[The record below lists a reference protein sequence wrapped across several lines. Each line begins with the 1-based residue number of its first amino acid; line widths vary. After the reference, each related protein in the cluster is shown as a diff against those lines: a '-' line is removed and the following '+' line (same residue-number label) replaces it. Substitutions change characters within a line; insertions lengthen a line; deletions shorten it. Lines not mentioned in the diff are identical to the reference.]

1 MDLKPVEA
9 ALTEVGKA
17 FRLCRLYPPTH
28 PSVQQALA
36 ELAVALPGVTSRGTV
51 ELRISST
58 GFGIGATP
66 IAARNPQL
74 HEFASLLYAQG
85 YRALIVEPG
94 VSADE
99 FGALARMAATAGGK
113 GAQALGVQQR
123 IQPLPHLKLEQAG
136 RRGGAATPPRESGSG
151 AFVAPESAPM
161 GRRSMLEFRP
171 DALPADIE
179 AGRIISMLDVAAPAE
194 AGRHLT
200 RLGELAGQLLA
211 QRDFA
216 VFARAVAALARWAHR
231 DDEPEAAGIA
241 QATVAKTV
249 TTSGLAALVNRLSE
263 PGVAAEERDG
273 IVQALGAVGSR
284 AAVQVAEAFA
294 AAGPEH
300 RELLLAIVRIAG
312 DAAVDPVVAR
322 LDGDVRGEHARGL
335 ALMLGAA
342 QSPRAAGPL
351 ATLAK
356 HAEPGVRA
364 AAVTGLARLGVA
376 DAERV
381 VVGAL
386 RDRDAAVR
394 IAAARGISWF
404 GDPSVVPILLAHLS
418 NEEDDEVVRS
428 LAGALGELRDP
439 RAVHHL
445 ADLARAVSGVF
456 QRRPAPVRAAAVR
469 ALAAIGT
476 SDAMHIVAGFRTD
489 RQLEVRMAAEQAY
502 Q

>member
-51 ELRISST
+51 ELRITNS
-58 GFGIGATP
+58 GFSLGATP
-66 IAARNPQL
+66 VAARNPQL
-74 HEFASLLYAQG
+74 HEFAGLLYAQG

-99 FGALARMAATAGGK
+99 FGALARMAAAAGGK
-113 GAQALGVQQR
+113 GAQSLGVQQR
-123 IQPLPHLKLEQAG
+123 FSPLPHLKLEQGG
-136 RRGGAATPPRESGSG
+136 RRAGAPPRESGSG
-151 AFVAPESAPM
+151 AFLAPEPAPM

-179 AGRIISMLDVAAPAE
+179 AGRIISMLDVAAPSE

-200 RLGELAGQLLA
+200 RLGELSGQLLA

-231 DDEPEAAGIA
+231 EDEPAAARIA
-241 QATVAKTV
+241 QTTVEQAV
-249 TTSGLAALVNRLSE
+249 TTPGLAALVNRLSE
-263 PGVAAEERDG
+263 PGVAPEERDG
-273 IVQALGAVGSR
+273 IVQALGAVGAR
-284 AAVQVAEAFA
+284 AAAQVAEAFA

-300 RELLLAIVRIAG
+300 RDLLLAIVRIAG

-322 LDGDVRGEHARGL
+322 LDADARGEHARGL

-342 QSPRAAGPL
+342 QSARAAAPL

-364 AAVTGLARLGVA
+364 AAVAGLARLEVA
-376 DAERV
+376 EAERV

-439 RAVHHL
+439 RAVQYL

-476 SDAMHIVAGFRTD
+476 DDAMHIVAGFRTD
-489 RQLEVRMAAEQAY
+489 RQMEVRMAAEQAF